1 MNDERPV
8 LLIVDDEPLNL
19 EVLAGALEA
28 DYRIRVAINGREALE
43 LAHLDPSPDL
53 ILLDVMM
60 PDMDGYAVCAALKRE
75 VFTAAIPV
83 IFVTARTDPKSETQA
98 LAGGAVDFIH
108 KPIRPPVVRAR
119 VGVHLQLAAQQAAL
133 HLLNDRDPLTGIANR
148 RVWDER
154 LAMEWRRATRQRQ
167 PIGLLMIDIDYFKRY
182 NDSYGH
188 VQGDACLRQ
197 VAQALTATVTRA
209 GELVARYGG
218 EEFAVLLPGSTRE
231 VASALAAKIC
241 AAVRALAIPHADSAV
256 APWVTLS
263 IGVAS
268 EAPALPVTVAGGQP
282 TANGAAGLVA
292 AEELVRQADRAL
304 YAAKAGGRDR
314 VCTAETDGS

>member
-1 MNDERPV
+1 MTAAARI
-8 LLIVDDEPLNL
+8 LIVDDDPTAIETLDH
-19 EVLAGALEA
+19 ALEGVGEVCFATSGTAALAFMQQEPA
-28 DYRIRVAINGREALE
+28 DLV
-43 LAHLDPSPDL
+43 
-53 ILLDVMM
+53 LLDANM
-60 PDMDGYAVCAALKRE
+60 PQLDGFATCKALKQDYPE
-75 VFTAAIPV
+75 LPV
-83 IFVTARTDPKSETQA
+83 IFVTAFNEEGRELQA
-98 LAGGAVDFIH
+98 LQAGAVDFIH